1 MSRKNKYLIA
11 YFAIVAALIGY
22 GVFFCVEMDKLAP
35 WTESDNAFII
45 PIGILSGLG
54 FFVSKELWDEIKKG
68 RKKK

>member
-1 MSRKNKYLIA
+1 MTRKTKYMIA

-22 GVFFCVEMDKLAP
+22 GAFFFVEMDKLAP

-45 PIGILSGLG
+45 PIGIFTGIG
-54 FFVSKELWDEIKKG
+54 FFVSKELWDEINKG